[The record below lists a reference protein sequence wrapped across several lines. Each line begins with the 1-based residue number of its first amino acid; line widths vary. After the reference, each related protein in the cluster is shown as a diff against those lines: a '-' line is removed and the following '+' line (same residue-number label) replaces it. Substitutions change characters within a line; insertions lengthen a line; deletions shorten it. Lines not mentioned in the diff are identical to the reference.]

1 MIVNRNLVYMPPVA
15 KRAVRYSVA
24 AQEDRCAPRISLRI
38 PASLRPAGASG
49 FSVTII
55 DLSLAGFACEGVS
68 GMVRGN
74 RCWLSLHGLAGL
86 QSEVVRNDG
95 AIIGCAFDQ
104 LLHPSVLER
113 ILTLFVQR

>member
-1 MIVNRNLVYMPPVA
+1 MNRTLVYTPPVA
-15 KRAVRYSVA
+15 KPPVRYSVA
-24 AQEDRCAPRISLRI
+24 AQEDRCAPRISMRI

-74 RCWLSLHGLAGL
+74 RCWLSLHGLSGL
-86 QSEVVRNDG
+86 QSEVIRNDG

-104 LLHPSVLER
+104 LLHPSVLDR
-113 ILTLFVQR
+113 IISLYVQR